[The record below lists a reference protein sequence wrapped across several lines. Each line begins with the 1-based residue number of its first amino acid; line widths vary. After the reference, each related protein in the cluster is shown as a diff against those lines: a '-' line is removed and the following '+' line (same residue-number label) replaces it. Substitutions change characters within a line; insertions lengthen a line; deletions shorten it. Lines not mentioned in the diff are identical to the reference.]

1 MNLTEATKLLKS
13 LADENRL
20 KIIMRLLD
28 KEEVCACKLL
38 EELDCTQSTLS
49 HHMKVLVDSGLV
61 NTRKEWKR
69 TYYMLNAKLLNS
81 LSDFLHR
88 KEEQ

>member
-1 MNLTEATKLLKS
+1 
-13 LADENRL
+13 
-20 KIIMRLLD
+20 MRLLD